1 MKCHFSK
8 EKTLLSG
15 QKSSGTSLEDFGG
28 YNSQNKCGNTS
39 RVIQKVPE
47 ILWPSQNV

>member
-1 MKCHFSK
+1 MSR
-8 EKTLLSG
+8 
-15 QKSSGTSLEDFGG
+15 QKSSGTSMDDFGG
-28 YNSQNKCGNTS
+28 CNSQKKCGNTS